1 MSIPVERPSCSPSY
15 PSELRHFPHPLFSFS
30 LSLFLLDFGV
40 RRREGKE
47 GHTSASV
54 AISRVL
60 SFVNEHNSL
69 PMQFP
74 ETGTNERREVK
85 TGSKSS
91 FIFSDMCDS
100 QKLSLP
106 RDLFR
111 EISPRKS
118 VALKGYPA
126 KAMINLDE

>member
-1 MSIPVERPSCSPSY
+1 MYV
-15 PSELRHFPHPLFSFS
+15 
-30 LSLFLLDFGV
+30 DA
-40 RRREGKE
+40 KAE

-60 SFVNEHNSL
+60 SLVNEHNSL